1 MKRFIIA
8 LMIVCMAIGL
18 ASCNQYPPPPPLFGG
33 DDPGI
38 VMITTYQQMKSLLS
52 GSGSGTYYLDSVPFA
67 ADAEAVDVN
76 GKKNILGSVDVN
88 GAGTRVVAKGIAAK
102 ADPSET
108 SESIVIFRI
117 ADSAEVSFSD
127 FTANVKASVTEN
139 VEIIS
144 VDAGKLSA
152 SNVKVETESTA
163 SVVGIAIGTNATAEN
178 ISVVNSA
185 SASITI
191 AEGNENALDI
201 VESIR
206 QENPDSTDTP
216 AISTEYDVSNE
227 TGFAAKLME
236 LNQVRLIDDVSLSG
250 LALSE
255 GNEYVI
261 DLNGNELLI
270 TTQATSII
278 IPANSD
284 VTFKNGNLVT
294 NSNEA
299 AVNLANIGINDSA
312 VLRFDGVTYTGNAAG
327 IGPNRNST
335 FIMTNRSSITTE
347 GAYAIATNASTD
359 DTGELL
365 DGNVTISIDDSTVTA
380 VDGMAICFN
389 VTGSV
394 EINKSIINGVWT
406 AVMIRGGNAIITD
419 SRLSATCD
427 YTDPA
432 FESQDWGSGNMVPFG
447 TLVIGNRSASYKYPT
462 TCYVDD
468 LTTISMSGTG
478 TNIYEVYIAS
488 SNGADCSVSATLP
501 AVYVNEVLNVD
512 KSYWLRNPET
522 DVLTINGDQIKNNPN

>member
-18 ASCNQYPPPPPLFGG
+18 ASCYQYPPPPPLFGG
-33 DDPGI
+33 DDP
-38 VMITTYQQMKSLLS
+38 
-52 GSGSGTYYLDSVPFA
+52 
-67 ADAEAVDVN
+67 
-76 GKKNILGSVDVN
+76 
-88 GAGTRVVAKGIAAK
+88 
-102 ADPSET
+102 
-108 SESIVIFRI
+108 
-117 ADSAEVSFSD
+117 
-127 FTANVKASVTEN
+127 
-139 VEIIS
+139 
-144 VDAGKLSA
+144 
-152 SNVKVETESTA
+152 
-163 SVVGIAIGTNATAEN
+163 
-178 ISVVNSA
+178 
-185 SASITI
+185 
-191 AEGNENALDI
+191 
-201 VESIR
+201 
-206 QENPDSTDTP
+206 
-216 AISTEYDVSNE
+216 AISTAYDVSNE

-250 LALSE
+250 LTLSE

-299 AVNLANIGINDSA
+299 DVILANIGINDSA

-335 FIMTNRSSITTE
+335 FIMTNGSSITTE
-347 GAYAIATNASTD
+347 GAYAIATNASTDD

-394 EINKSIINGVWT
+394 DINKSIINGVWT

-419 SRLSATCD
+419 SMLSATCD
-427 YTDPA
+427 YTDSA
-432 FESQDWGSGNMVPFG
+432 FESQDWGQGNMVPFG

-522 DVLTINGDQIKNNPN
+522 DVLTINREQIKNNPS